1 MGMISLECIFAPNS
15 PTSDESDAKPKPIER
30 KKADYPHYT
39 KVTGR
44 LIRCVVLGNT
54 DSHENEDIRGGIVE
68 QYSGYILSHTN
79 VPLLVNFFFFFF
91 VQEIYF
97 I

>member
-1 MGMISLECIFAPNS
+1 MGMISLECIFSPNS
-15 PTSDESDAKPKPIER
+15 PNCNESDAKPKPKAR
-30 KKADYPHYT
+30 TKADYPHYT

-79 VPLLVNFFFFFF
+79 VPLLVNTFFFLFYKKSNLF
-91 VQEIYF
+91 
-97 I
+97 